1 MHAGYL
7 CCGFT
12 ILISRATYLCSLAS
26 TSSVPL
32 LGHAG
37 NLVLMGVIL
46 DVLYRAATNKFESSH
61 AEEDSLF
68 SLRSVGQKKKKKEKM
83 ERPMSFENTFI
94 LSTTPL
100 KWVFFCFFVFVCL
113 FVCWGCDIGFWR
125 GLESGTSPAS

>member
-7 CCGFT
+7 WVYNSHFSC
-12 ILISRATYLCSLAS
+12 YLCSLAS

-100 KWVFFCFFVFVCL
+100 KWVFFCFFVVVFCL
-113 FVCWGCDIGFWR
+113 FVCWSCDIGFWR
-125 GLESGTSPAS
+125 GLESGTSTAS